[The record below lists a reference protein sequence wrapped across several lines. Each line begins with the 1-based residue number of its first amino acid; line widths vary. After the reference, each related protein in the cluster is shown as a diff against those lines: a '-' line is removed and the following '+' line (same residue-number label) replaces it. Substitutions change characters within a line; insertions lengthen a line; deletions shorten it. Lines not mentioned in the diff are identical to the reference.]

1 MRNRFQF
8 DGRGDGDVLDGSVP
22 SYDAALS
29 VLLSEDTGFRGD
41 EEIEEQ
47 FSDSDDDSYNSTKT
61 DVSFDPGK
69 SDASNF

>member
-8 DGRGDGDVLDGSVP
+8 EGRGDGDVLDGSVP

-47 FSDSDDDSYNSTKT
+47 FSDSDDGI
-61 DVSFDPGK
+61 FQ
-69 SDASNF
+69 